1 MMHTPLN
8 KDSFA
13 ATRVPAVAQRG
24 SVVVVVV
31 WAVAVAAVLVSATQI
46 VTFRQAVVGRE
57 TLARVQARW
66 AARAGIEQMVA
77 IMEFHLENAD
87 PDDPMAVV
95 RDMEE
100 HAIGTTATGGWDIR
114 HFLDGI
120 EWAGPLD
127 EGAKLNINVATS
139 TQLTNLPNMTPD
151 VVDAIVDWR
160 DADDNVQGLGA
171 ESDYYSNRTL
181 GYKPRNGNFR
191 SFAELELVAGAWP
204 QYVRGEDWNLNGR
217 LDPNENDG
225 NKSFPNDKPDG
236 KLDGGWSKFLT
247 ATSVQSPVSLSGE
260 DKLPLKGAD
269 PESLTKRLG
278 ITADQAKALATYGN
292 QPNAKPEALIA
303 TPLSQLGSGGAAGAT
318 GGASGG
324 KSGASGSSG
333 GKGSGS
339 GSSGGGM
346 SMSTGGGG
354 MSASGGGG
362 GRGGSGGGAV
372 VGMSPGGGSGG
383 GKGSGGS
390 GGGSSGGGRSGG
402 GSGGSSASGSSTAT
416 GGGSSGRSSGG
427 GSSGGTGGPA
437 AVADLTNVQLRAV
450 LRELTADDFTKPVP
464 GRMNINTVPE
474 SVLKEV
480 LELDPRMADAIIA
493 RRRAKTEGITSLADL
508 SEISGINPT
517 VLTQLATQFD
527 VTSSVYTVTCR
538 GRAATTGAE
547 VEIEVV
553 IDKSQLPAKFLSYRE
568 Q

>member
-1 MMHTPLN
+1 MMM
-8 KDSFA
+8 FA
-13 ATRVPAVAQRG
+13 PTRNRCTTMHAPMSQRAARRG

-66 AARAGIEQMVA
+66 AARAGMEQMVA
-77 IMEFHLENAD
+77 IMEFHLQNAD

-100 HAIGTTATGGWDIR
+100 HATGTTATGSWDIR
-114 HFLDGI
+114 HFLDGL

-139 TQLTNLPNMTPD
+139 MQLTNIPNMTPD
-151 VVDAIVDWR
+151 VVDAIIDWR

-171 ESDYYSNRTL
+171 ESDYYANRTL

-204 QYVRGEDWNLNGR
+204 LYVRGEDWNLNGR

-247 ATSVQSPVSLSGE
+247 ATSVQSPMSLSGE
-260 DKLPLKGAD
+260 NKLPLKGAD
-269 PESLTKRLG
+269 SESLTKRLG
-278 ITADQAKALATYGN
+278 IDADQAKALAAYGN

-303 TPLSQLGSGGAAGAT
+303 TPLSQLASGGTGGTGGTGSTGSGSSSGT
-318 GGASGG
+318 GG
-324 KSGASGSSG
+324 KSGGTGARTGGTSSG
-333 GKGSGS
+333 GTSGSASASGASSGGRGSTGSSGSGS
-339 GSSGGGM
+339 GSSG
-346 SMSTGGGG
+346 S
-354 MSASGGGG
+354 
-362 GRGGSGGGAV
+362 
-372 VGMSPGGGSGG
+372 
-383 GKGSGGS
+383 
-390 GGGSSGGGRSGG
+390 
-402 GSGGSSASGSSTAT
+402 SSAA
-416 GGGSSGRSSGG
+416 GGGSSGRSSSGR
-427 GSSGGTGGPA
+427 SSGGTGGTS
-437 AVADLTNVQLRAV
+437 AVADLTSQQLRAV
-450 LRELTADDFTKPVP
+450 LRETTADDFAKPVP
-464 GRMNINTVPE
+464 GRMNINTVPD

-480 LELDPRMADAIIA
+480 LEMDPRVADAIIA
-493 RRRAKTEGITSLADL
+493 RRRSKPEGITSLADL
-508 SEISGINPT
+508 SDMSGINPT

-527 VTSSVYTVTCR
+527 VTSSVYTVTSR

-547 VEIEVV
+547 VEIEAVV
-553 IDKSQLPAKFLSYRE
+553 DKSQLPAKIISYRE

>member
-1 MMHTPLN
+1 M
-8 KDSFA
+8 SQRA
-13 ATRVPAVAQRG
+13 AGRRG

-66 AARAGIEQMVA
+66 AARAGMEQMVA

-100 HAIGTTATGGWDIR
+100 HATGTTATGSWDIR
-114 HFLDGI
+114 HFLDGL

-139 TQLTNLPNMTPD
+139 TQLTNIPNMTPD

-171 ESDYYSNRTL
+171 ESDYYSNRSL

-247 ATSVQSPVSLSGE
+247 ATSVQSPMSLSGE
-260 DKLPLKGAD
+260 EKLPLKGAD

-278 ITADQAKALATYGN
+278 IDADQAKALATYGN
-292 QPNAKPEALIA
+292 QANAKPEALIA
-303 TPLSQLGSGGAAGAT
+303 TPLSQLTAT
-318 GGASGG
+318 GGTGGTSGTG
-324 KSGASGSSG
+324 GTGGTGGGSGSTG
-333 GKGSGS
+333 GKGGGSTGGS
-339 GSSGGGM
+339 G
-346 SMSTGGGG
+346 STGGG
-354 MSASGGGG
+354 
-362 GRGGSGGGAV
+362 RGT
-372 VGMSPGGGSGG
+372 
-383 GKGSGGS
+383 GSGGS
-390 GGGSSGGGRSGG
+390 GGGSSGGMSVSTGGGAQSVSGG
-402 GSGGSSASGSSTAT
+402 AAGGRGSTSAGGSSSA
-416 GGGSSGRSSGG
+416 GGGSSGRSSSGR
-427 GSSGGTGGPA
+427 SSGGTGGA
-437 AVADLTNVQLRAV
+437 SAVADLTNAQLRAV
-450 LRELTADDFTKPVP
+450 LRETTADDFTKPVP
-464 GRMNINTVPE
+464 GRMNINTVPD

-480 LELDPRMADAIIA
+480 LEIDPRLADAIIA
-493 RRRAKTEGITSLADL
+493 RRRAKPEGITSLADL
-508 SEISGINPT
+508 SDMSGINPT

-527 VTSSVYTVTCR
+527 VTSSVYTVTSR
-538 GRAATTGAE
+538 GRAASTSAE
-547 VEIEVV
+547 VEIEAV
-553 IDKSQLPAKFLSYRE
+553 IDKSQLPAKIISYRE

>member
-1 MMHTPLN
+1 MMMFAPTLNRCTTMHTATLRR
-8 KDSFA
+8 A
-13 ATRVPAVAQRG
+13 AAHRG

-66 AARAGIEQMVA
+66 AARAGMEQMVA
-77 IMEFHLENAD
+77 IMEFHLQNAD

-100 HAIGTTATGGWDIR
+100 HATGTTATGSWDIR
-114 HFLDGI
+114 HFLDGL

-127 EGAKLNINVATS
+127 EGSKLNINVATS
-139 TQLTNLPNMTPD
+139 VQLTNIPNMTPD
-151 VVDAIVDWR
+151 VVDAIIDWR

-171 ESDYYSNRTL
+171 ESDYYANRSL

-236 KLDGGWSKFLT
+236 KLDGGWSKLLT
-247 ATSVQSPVSLSGE
+247 ATSVQSPMSLSGE

-278 ITADQAKALATYGN
+278 IDADQAKALATYGN

-303 TPLSQLGSGGAAGAT
+303 TPLSQL
-318 GGASGG
+318 ASGG
-324 KSGASGSSG
+324 
-333 GKGSGS
+333 
-339 GSSGGGM
+339 
-346 SMSTGGGG
+346 TGG
-354 MSASGGGG
+354 
-362 GRGGSGGGAV
+362 
-372 VGMSPGGGSGG
+372 
-383 GKGSGGS
+383 
-390 GGGSSGGGRSGG
+390 
-402 GSGGSSASGSSTAT
+402 T
-416 GGGSSGRSSGG
+416 GGTGG
-427 GSSGGTGGPA
+427 GSSGGTGGKSGGTGGRSGGA
-437 AVADLTNVQLRAV
+437 SSGGASMSASTGGSSSGGMSSSGGKQSSGGGGRGSTGSGGSGSGGSGSSATAGGGSSGRSSSGRSSGGTGGTSAVADLTNAQLRAV
-450 LRELTADDFTKPVP
+450 LRETTADDFTKPVP
-464 GRMNINTVPE
+464 GRMNINTVPD

-480 LELDPRMADAIIA
+480 LEIDPRLADAIIA
-493 RRRAKTEGITSLADL
+493 RRRAKPEGITSLADL
-508 SEISGINPT
+508 SDMSGINPT

-527 VTSSVYTVTCR
+527 VTSSVYTVTSR

-547 VEIEVV
+547 VEIEAVV
-553 IDKSQLPAKFLSYRE
+553 DKSQLPAKIISYRE

>member
-1 MMHTPLN
+1 MMM
-8 KDSFA
+8 FA
-13 ATRVPAVAQRG
+13 PTRHRCNTMHAPMSQRAAHRG

-66 AARAGIEQMVA
+66 AARAGMEQMVA
-77 IMEFHLENAD
+77 IMEFHLQNAD

-95 RDMEE
+95 RDMDE
-100 HAIGTTATGGWDIR
+100 HATGTTATGSWDIR
-114 HFLDGI
+114 HFLDGL

-139 TQLTNLPNMTPD
+139 VQLTNIPNMTPD

-171 ESDYYSNRTL
+171 ESDYYSNRSL

-204 QYVRGEDWNLNGR
+204 LYVRGEDWNLNGR

-247 ATSVQSPVSLSGE
+247 ATSVQSPMSLSGE
-260 DKLPLKGAD
+260 NKLPLKGAD

-278 ITADQAKALATYGN
+278 IDAEQAKALATYGN

-303 TPLSQLGSGGAAGAT
+303 TPLSQL
-318 GGASGG
+318 ASGG
-324 KSGASGSSG
+324 
-333 GKGSGS
+333 
-339 GSSGGGM
+339 
-346 SMSTGGGG
+346 TGG
-354 MSASGGGG
+354 
-362 GRGGSGGGAV
+362 
-372 VGMSPGGGSGG
+372 
-383 GKGSGGS
+383 
-390 GGGSSGGGRSGG
+390 
-402 GSGGSSASGSSTAT
+402 T
-416 GGGSSGRSSGG
+416 GGTGSTGG
-427 GSSGGTGGPA
+427 GSSGGTGGKSGGTGGRSGGA
-437 AVADLTNVQLRAV
+437 STSVSASGASSGGSSGGGRGSTGSSGSGSGASGSSAAAGGGSSGRSSSGRSSGGTGGTSAVADLTSQQLRAV
-450 LRELTADDFTKPVP
+450 LRETTADDFAKPVP
-464 GRMNINTVPE
+464 GRMNINTVPD

-480 LELDPRMADAIIA
+480 LEMDPRVADAIIA
-493 RRRAKTEGITSLADL
+493 RRRSKPEGITSLADL
-508 SEISGINPT
+508 SDMSGINPT

-527 VTSSVYTVTCR
+527 VTSSVYTVTSR

-547 VEIEVV
+547 VEIEAVV
-553 IDKSQLPAKFLSYRE
+553 DKSQLPAKIISYRE

>member
-1 MMHTPLN
+1 M
-8 KDSFA
+8 SQR
-13 ATRVPAVAQRG
+13 ATAHRG

-66 AARAGIEQMVA
+66 AARAGMEQMVA

-100 HAIGTTATGGWDIR
+100 HATGTTATGSWDIR
-114 HFLDGI
+114 HFLDGL

-139 TQLTNLPNMTPD
+139 VQLTNIPNMTPD
-151 VVDAIVDWR
+151 VVDAIIDWR

-171 ESDYYSNRTL
+171 ESDYYSNRSL
-181 GYKPRNGNFR
+181 GYLPRNGNFR

-204 QYVRGEDWNLNGR
+204 LYVRGEDWNLNGR

-247 ATSVQSPVSLSGE
+247 ATSVQSPMSLSGE

-278 ITADQAKALATYGN
+278 IDADQAKALATYGN

-303 TPLSQLGSGGAAGAT
+303 TPLSQLSASGAT
-318 GGASGG
+318 GG
-324 KSGASGSSG
+324 SSG
-333 GKGSGS
+333 T
-339 GSSGGGM
+339 GGTGGAGRTGG
-346 SMSTGGGG
+346 STGGSTGG
-354 MSASGGGG
+354 KTGGSTSGG
-362 GRGGSGGGAV
+362 RGSGGG
-372 VGMSPGGGSGG
+372 
-383 GKGSGGS
+383 
-390 GGGSSGGGRSGG
+390 GGGSSGGMSVSTGG
-402 GSGGSSASGSSTAT
+402 GAQTVAGGAAGGRGSTSAGGSSST
-416 GGGSSGRSSGG
+416 GGGSSGRSSSGR
-427 GSSGGTGGPA
+427 SSGGTGGA
-437 AVADLTNVQLRAV
+437 SAVADLTNAQLRAV
-450 LRELTADDFTKPVP
+450 LRETTADDFAKPVP
-464 GRMNINTVPE
+464 GRMNINTVPD

-480 LELDPRMADAIIA
+480 LEIDPRLADAIIA
-493 RRRAKTEGITSLADL
+493 RRRSKPEGITSLADL
-508 SEISGINPT
+508 SDMSGINPT
-517 VLTQLATQFD
+517 VLTQLASQFD
-527 VTSSVYTVTCR
+527 VTSSVYTVTSR

-547 VEIEVV
+547 VEIEAVV
-553 IDKSQLPAKFLSYRE
+553 DKSQLPAKIISYRE

>member
-1 MMHTPLN
+1 MMM
-8 KDSFA
+8 FA
-13 ATRVPAVAQRG
+13 PTRHRCNTMHAPMSQRAAHRG

-66 AARAGIEQMVA
+66 AARAGMEQMVA
-77 IMEFHLENAD
+77 IMEFHLQNAD

-100 HAIGTTATGGWDIR
+100 HATGTTATGSWDIR
-114 HFLDGI
+114 HFLDGL

-139 TQLTNLPNMTPD
+139 VQLTNIPNMTPD

-171 ESDYYSNRTL
+171 ESDYYSNRSL

-204 QYVRGEDWNLNGR
+204 LYVRGEDWNLNGR

-247 ATSVQSPVSLSGE
+247 ATSVQSPMSLSGE

-278 ITADQAKALATYGN
+278 IDAEQAKALTAYGN

-303 TPLSQLGSGGAAGAT
+303 TPLSQLSAGGTGGSSGTT
-318 GGASGG
+318 GGASGSTGG
-324 KSGASGSSG
+324 KTGGSTTGGGSTSG
-333 GKGSGS
+333 GRG
-339 GSSGGGM
+339 
-346 SMSTGGGG
+346 TGGGG
-354 MSASGGGG
+354 GGG
-362 GRGGSGGGAV
+362 
-372 VGMSPGGGSGG
+372 
-383 GKGSGGS
+383 
-390 GGGSSGGGRSGG
+390 GGGSSGGMAVSTGGGAQSVSGG
-402 GSGGSSASGSSTAT
+402 AAGGRGSTSAGGSSSA
-416 GGGSSGRSSGG
+416 GGGSSGRSSSGR
-427 GSSGGTGGPA
+427 SSGGASGA
-437 AVADLTNVQLRAV
+437 SAVADLTNAQLRAV
-450 LRELTADDFTKPVP
+450 LRETTADDFTKPVP
-464 GRMNINTVPE
+464 GRMNINTVPD

-480 LELDPRMADAIIA
+480 LEIDPRLADAIIA
-493 RRRAKTEGITSLADL
+493 RRRAKPEGITSLADL
-508 SEISGINPT
+508 SDMSGINPT

-527 VTSSVYTVTCR
+527 VTSSVYTVTSR
-538 GRAATTGAE
+538 GRAASTGAE
-547 VEIEVV
+547 VEIEAVV
-553 IDKSQLPAKFLSYRE
+553 DKSQLPAKIISYRE

>member
-1 MMHTPLN
+1 MMM
-8 KDSFA
+8 FA
-13 ATRVPAVAQRG
+13 PTRNRWTTMHAPISQRAAHRG

-66 AARAGIEQMVA
+66 AARAGMEQMVA
-77 IMEFHLENAD
+77 IMEFHLQNAD

-100 HAIGTTATGGWDIR
+100 HATGTTATGSWDIR
-114 HFLDGI
+114 HFLDGL

-139 TQLTNLPNMTPD
+139 MQLTNIPNMTPD
-151 VVDAIVDWR
+151 VVDAIIDWR

-171 ESDYYSNRTL
+171 ESDYYANRTL

-204 QYVRGEDWNLNGR
+204 LYVRGEDWNLNGR

-247 ATSVQSPVSLSGE
+247 ATSVQSPMSLSGE
-260 DKLPLKGAD
+260 NKLPLKGAD

-278 ITADQAKALATYGN
+278 IDADQAKALAAYGN

-303 TPLSQLGSGGAAGAT
+303 TPLSQLASGGTGGTGGTGSTGSGSSSGT
-318 GGASGG
+318 GG
-324 KSGASGSSG
+324 KSGGTGARTGGTSSG
-333 GKGSGS
+333 GTSGSASASGASSGGRGSTGSSGSGS
-339 GSSGGGM
+339 GSSG
-346 SMSTGGGG
+346 S
-354 MSASGGGG
+354 
-362 GRGGSGGGAV
+362 
-372 VGMSPGGGSGG
+372 
-383 GKGSGGS
+383 
-390 GGGSSGGGRSGG
+390 
-402 GSGGSSASGSSTAT
+402 SSAA
-416 GGGSSGRSSGG
+416 GGGSSGRSSSGR
-427 GSSGGTGGPA
+427 SSGGTGGTS
-437 AVADLTNVQLRAV
+437 AVADLTSQQLRAV
-450 LRELTADDFTKPVP
+450 LRETTADDFAKPVP
-464 GRMNINTVPE
+464 GRMNINTVPD

-480 LELDPRMADAIIA
+480 LEMDPRVADAIIA
-493 RRRAKTEGITSLADL
+493 RRRSKPEGITSLADL
-508 SEISGINPT
+508 SDMSGINPT

-527 VTSSVYTVTCR
+527 VTSSVYTVTSR

-547 VEIEVV
+547 VEIEAVV
-553 IDKSQLPAKFLSYRE
+553 DKSQLPAKIISYRE

>member
-1 MMHTPLN
+1 MMMFAPTLKRHTTMR
-8 KDSFA
+8 A
-13 ATRVPAVAQRG
+13 ATARRAAAHRG

-66 AARAGIEQMVA
+66 AARAGMEQMVA
-77 IMEFHLENAD
+77 IMEFHLQNAD

-100 HAIGTTATGGWDIR
+100 HATGTTATGSWDIR
-114 HFLDGI
+114 HFLDGL

-139 TQLTNLPNMTPD
+139 VQLTNIPNMTPD
-151 VVDAIVDWR
+151 VVDAIIDWR

-171 ESDYYSNRTL
+171 ESDYYANRSL

-217 LDPNENDG
+217 LDANENDG

-247 ATSVQSPVSLSGE
+247 ATSVQSPMSLSGE

-278 ITADQAKALATYGN
+278 IDADQAKALATYGN

-303 TPLSQLGSGGAAGAT
+303 TPLSQLASGGT
-318 GGASGG
+318 GGTGGTGGGSSGSTGGKSGGTGASGG
-324 KSGASGSSG
+324 RSSGASSASTSMSASTGGSSSGGMSSSG
-333 GKGSGS
+333 GKQ
-339 GSSGGGM
+339 SSGG
-346 SMSTGGGG
+346 
-354 MSASGGGG
+354 A
-362 GRGGSGGGAV
+362 GRGST
-372 VGMSPGGGSGG
+372 
-383 GKGSGGS
+383 GSGGS
-390 GGGSSGGGRSGG
+390 GG
-402 GSGGSSASGSSTAT
+402 SGSPSAA
-416 GGGSSGRSSGG
+416 GGGSSGRSSSGR
-427 GSSGGTGGPA
+427 SSGGTGGA
-437 AVADLTNVQLRAV
+437 SAVADLTNAQLRAV
-450 LRELTADDFTKPVP
+450 LRETTADDFTKPVP
-464 GRMNINTVPE
+464 GRMNINTVPD

-480 LELDPRMADAIIA
+480 MEIDPRLADAIIA
-493 RRRAKTEGITSLADL
+493 RRRAKPEGITSLADL
-508 SEISGINPT
+508 SDMSGINPT

-527 VTSSVYTVTCR
+527 VTSSVYTVTSR

-547 VEIEVV
+547 VEIEAVV
-553 IDKSQLPAKFLSYRE
+553 DKSQLPAKIISYRE